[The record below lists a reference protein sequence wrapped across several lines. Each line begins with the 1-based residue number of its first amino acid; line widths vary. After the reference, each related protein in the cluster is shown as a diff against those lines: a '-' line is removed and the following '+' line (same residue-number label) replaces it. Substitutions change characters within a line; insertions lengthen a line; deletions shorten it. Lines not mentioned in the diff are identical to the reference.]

1 MVLTDAEATAAGEAA
16 KAAGTA
22 LVVAAGA
29 GGWLAR
35 TVGTIPE
42 DILGIA
48 GGDWLHQTRRRN
60 LAKMEAKTAK
70 SLDGIDATRRTE
82 ASPSVVLPLLE
93 AAADESR
100 EELQALWAAL
110 LANACLDGGKRVRR
124 AFFDALRTMEPVDAL
139 VLELHIN
146 RPNRHTSEASSYQRD
161 DEWMITQLA
170 VKGFSQRD
178 LAISTEALQTLKCL
192 ARIGSIVT
200 HHATP
205 FGLALF
211 EACTVR

>member
-124 AFFDALRTMEPVDAL
+124 AFFDALRHMDPVDAL
-139 VLELHIN
+139 VLDLNIR
-146 RPNRHTSEASSYQRD
+146 RPNGHTSDSGAQQHDSQWIVD
-161 DEWMITQLA
+161 QLS
-170 VKGFSQRD
+170 KSGFGQHDFS
-178 LAISTEALQTLKCL
+178 ISIEVLQSLNCL
-192 ARIGSIVT
+192 ARIRSTILYPV
-200 HHATP
+200 TP
-205 FGLALF
+205 FGMALS